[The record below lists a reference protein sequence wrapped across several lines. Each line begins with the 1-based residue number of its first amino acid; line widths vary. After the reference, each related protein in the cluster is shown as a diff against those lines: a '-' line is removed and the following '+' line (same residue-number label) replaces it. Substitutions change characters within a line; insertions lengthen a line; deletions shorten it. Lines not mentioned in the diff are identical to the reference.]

1 MHYRMLSSR
10 ASTAIIL
17 GVFSF
22 ENVRMIN
29 TAPVRPPVPPSA
41 PAPVVKVQ
49 PPPEPAPKQK
59 IRPTRRN
66 KD

>member
-1 MHYRMLSSR
+1 MHYLMLSLR
-10 ASTAIIL
+10 ASTAIIP

-29 TAPVRPPVPPSA
+29 TVPIRPPVP
-41 PAPVVKVQ
+41 VVKVA
-49 PPPEPAPKQK
+49 PPPPPQPKPR
-59 IRPTRRN
+59 IPMTRRN

>member
-1 MHYRMLSSR
+1 MHYLTLSSK
-10 ASTAIIL
+10 ASTAIIH

-29 TAPVRPPVPPSA
+29 TAPVRPPVP
-41 PAPVVKVQ
+41 VVKVAPPTPQ
-49 PPPEPAPKQK
+49 PKPRIPM
-59 IRPTRRN
+59 TRRN

>member
-1 MHYRMLSSR
+1 MHYLTLSSK
-10 ASTAIIL
+10 ASTAIIP

-29 TAPVRPPVPPSA
+29 TAPVRPPVPA
-41 PAPVVKVQ
+41 PAPAPLVKVE
-49 PPPEPAPKQK
+49 PPPAPKPK